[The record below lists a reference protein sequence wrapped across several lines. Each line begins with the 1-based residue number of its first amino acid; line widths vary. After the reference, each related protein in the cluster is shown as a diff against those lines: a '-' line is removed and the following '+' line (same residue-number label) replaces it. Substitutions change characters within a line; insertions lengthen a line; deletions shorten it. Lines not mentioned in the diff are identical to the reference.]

1 MNLYDKR
8 VDDFYKCVHFEKV
21 DSVPVSACASAA
33 WARLGG
39 MKMTDYLKDY
49 ESAFKTESSKEC
61 RYRRSR
67 KNQNGNFRS
76 AEPRG
81 WN

>member
-49 ESAFKTESSKEC
+49 ESACTI
-61 RYRRSR
+61 
-67 KNQNGNFRS
+67 NI
-76 AEPRG
+76 
-81 WN
+81 